1 MESIRALLFDT
12 RSIQRY
18 IFSGSRLK
26 TQIGASY
33 LIAQVF
39 QKFLV
44 EETLC
49 KDVFSPSDVE
59 DLSDANALASG
70 QSIDWSKMETK
81 CRVAY
86 IGGGNALVLLRGDVT
101 EETAKRIVTS
111 FTTHLLAHCP
121 GLHTGVAF
129 AEHIDFSSPVS
140 FRETFDALYKKL
152 KQNQNTVFPAVH
164 MPYTGLTHACSLNG
178 ETADFFDANHI
189 LARDGSSQRFFSQEM
204 AAKAVAAQGADQHL
218 HKILS
223 HFLAVMDERDGTER
237 HLKFDEFAF
246 PMELDLMGQ
255 RNGGTTA
262 NDPCNDIAIVHIDG
276 NNMGKKFQQ
285 CEDLSARRA
294 LSLALLRRSQ
304 AAFAELVAGIMDE
317 YETYTFL
324 SLEHSPKKYLPL
336 RPIILGGDDITF
348 VCAAQVALR
357 YTTRLMKLLAAP
369 DEKEPA
375 GLKKGMDCC
384 GGIAILP
391 TSYPFFRGYELA
403 EQLCGA
409 AKAEMR
415 KRLAAD
421 GTGSSSWI
429 DFAILHGEQP
439 PELIQLRE
447 QEYRGLRGTLHFGPY
462 RVDAGEGDV
471 QNAVHLV
478 RAAHALHKLPSNK
491 VKELREI
498 LTRDEHTTRQFLTQ
512 MAHLDIDF
520 PVVAGWEAYGKDE
533 ALWHENRTPYVD
545 AIEMMDYIPKE
556 FDEEEDMR

>member
-33 LIAQVF
+33 LIVQVF
-39 QKFLV
+39 QKYLV

-49 KDVFSPSDVE
+49 EEFGSSEVE
-59 DLSDANALASG
+59 DLSDPKALASG
-70 QSIDWSKMETK
+70 ESVDWAKMETK

-101 EETAKRIVTS
+101 EEKAKQIVTS
-111 FTTHLLAHCP
+111 FTTRLLAACP
-121 GLHTGVAF
+121 GLHTGAAF
-129 AEHIDFSSPVS
+129 SEHIDFSSPAS

-164 MPYTGLTHACSLNG
+164 MPYTGLTHACSLSG
-178 ETADFFDANHI
+178 ETADFFDSNHV

-255 RNGGTTA
+255 CSGGTTA

-294 LSLALLRRSQ
+294 LSLALLHRSQ
-304 AAFAELVAGIMDE
+304 EAFAALVAEIMDE

-324 SLEHSPKKYLPL
+324 SLERRPKKYLPL

-348 VCAAQVALR
+348 VCAAQVALH

-520 PVVAGWEAYGKDE
+520 PVVAGWEAYGKGE